1 MSVSE
6 SSESSAATDDK
17 SFPIVVLISGSGS
30 NLQAI
35 IDSCS
40 DPESSINIRTVIS
53 NNPEAYGLLRA
64 RQSGIPTIVIN
75 HRDFPD
81 RSSYDAA
88 LMAEIDSHQ
97 PKLVVLA
104 GFMRILTTEFVNHYS
119 GRLINIHPSL
129 LPLYPGLNTHQQA
142 IENGDL
148 KAGAT
153 VHFVTPEVDDGPVI
167 IQVRVPVFETDSSN
181 DLASRVLQQ
190 EHLIYPKAIRWFAR
204 GRLIVQNGKVLLDG
218 KQSSKQQVTSDEK

>member
-1 MSVSE
+1 VSE
-6 SSESSAATDDK
+6 SSELSAATDDK

-53 NNPEAYGLLRA
+53 NNPEAYGLQRA
-64 RQSGIPTIVIN
+64 RQSGITTIVIN

-167 IQVRVPVFETDSSN
+167 IQVHVPVFETDSSS

-190 EHLIYPKAIRWFAR
+190 EHLIYPKAIRWFAQ
-204 GRLIVQNGKVLLDG
+204 GRLIVQNGEVLLDG

>member
-1 MSVSE
+1 MSE

>member
-1 MSVSE
+1 MSE
-6 SSESSAATDDK
+6 SSELSAATDDK

-53 NNPEAYGLLRA
+53 NNPEAYGLQRA
-64 RQSGIPTIVIN
+64 RQSGITTIVIN

-167 IQVRVPVFETDSSN
+167 IQVHVPVFETDSSS

-190 EHLIYPKAIRWFAR
+190 EHLIYPKAIRWFAQ
-204 GRLIVQNGKVLLDG
+204 GRLIVQNGEVLLDG

>member
-1 MSVSE
+1 MSE
-6 SSESSAATDDK
+6 SSESSAVPADK
-17 SFPIVVLISGSGS
+17 PFPIVVLISGSGS

-35 IDSCS
+35 IDSFS
-40 DPESSINIRTVIS
+40 DTEPSINIRAVIS
-53 NNPEAYGLLRA
+53 NNPEAYGLQRA
-64 RQSGIPTIVIN
+64 RQSGITTRVIN

-97 PKLVVLA
+97 PELVVLA

-142 IENGDL
+142 IENGDTE
-148 KAGAT
+148 AGAT
-153 VHFVTPEVDDGPVI
+153 VHFVTPEVDEGPII
-167 IQVRVPVFETDSSN
+167 IQARVPVFKTNSSN

-190 EHLIYPKAIRWFAR
+190 EHSIYPKAIRWAAQ
-204 GRLIVQNGKVLLDG
+204 GRLTVQNGNVLLDG
-218 KQSSKQQVTSDEK
+218 KQSPKQQVSSDDK